1 MGTDW
6 SNGYDRRKI
15 HWASLQNKSY
25 PARCEHIAQCG
36 QTEESTMSCLVV
48 GSPVKTGGW
57 KAGFDK
63 I

>member
-48 GSPVKTGGW
+48 GSPVK
-57 KAGFDK
+57 
-63 I
+63 